1 MVAGPGGR
9 AYKPRMSAPP
19 APATPRA
26 SVQAAAFIALVM
38 GAIAMGVSPLFVR
51 LADVGPFASAFWR
64 AGLALPALYVWML
77 IEERGAGAG
86 APKPGFTLPV
96 LLAGGFFAGDLF
108 FWHLSILNTTI
119 ANSTFLATTAP
130 IWVIL
135 VAWLWFGETIRR
147 ETWIGLVLCV
157 GGGAALLGDSLRMDP
172 ARLLGDAYGLATGV
186 FFGLYFQAVRVA
198 RATHGA
204 ARLTFQA
211 SIVTAACLLFVA
223 LALEPRILPRS
234 AEGWGVVAALALVS
248 HVGGQ
253 GLLAVALGHLP
264 AVFSSLV
271 IFIEA
276 VFAAALAWI
285 ALGEALTLGQ
295 IAGGVAIMAGIW
307 IARPRET
314 TSDAP

>member
-1 MVAGPGGR
+1 
-9 AYKPRMSAPP
+9 MSAPS
-19 APATPRA
+19 APLPPRA
-26 SVQAAAFIALVM
+26 SVQAVAFVALVM

-77 IEERGAGAG
+77 IEERGAA
-86 APKPGFTLPV
+86 ADTTKPSFTLPV
-96 LLAGGFFAGDLF
+96 MLAGGFFAGDLF

-135 VAWLWFGETIRR
+135 VAWLWFGETIQR
-147 ETWIGLVLCV
+147 ETWIGLILCL
-157 GGGAALLGDSLRMDP
+157 GGGAALLGDSLRIDP

-186 FFGLYFQAVRVA
+186 FFGLYFQALRVA

-211 SIVTAACLLFVA
+211 TLVTAACLLVVA
-223 LALEPRILPRS
+223 LALEPRLLPRS
-234 AEGWGVVAALALVS
+234 PEGWGVVAALALVS

-285 ALGEALTLGQ
+285 VFGESLNLMQ
-295 IAGGVAIMAGIW
+295 SLGGVAIMLGIW
-307 IARPRET
+307 IARPRRKEPK
-314 TSDAP
+314 AP